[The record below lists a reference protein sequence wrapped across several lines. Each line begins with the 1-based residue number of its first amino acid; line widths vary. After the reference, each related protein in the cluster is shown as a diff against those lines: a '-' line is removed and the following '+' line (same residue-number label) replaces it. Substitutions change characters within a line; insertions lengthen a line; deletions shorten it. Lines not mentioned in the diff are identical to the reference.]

1 MIPVMSVSR
10 CNMDDIAVIE
20 ITELKDLV
28 TAPEQFN
35 GRRKIVLD
43 LKNNE
48 IIKTAILE
56 GSDLLIE
63 GRLPEAVGFFLAVVK
78 EVKAVDGHLVL
89 ADLSESDHMYVIVM
103 FGMANTITVKDTLED
118 ALAYLNDQD

>member
-1 MIPVMSVSR
+1 MTLRSSSSR
-10 CNMDDIAVIE
+10 I
-20 ITELKDLV
+20 LKDLV
-28 TAPEQFN
+28 TAPEHLI

-89 ADLSESDHMYVIVM
+89 VGLSESDHRYLIGM
-103 FGMANTITVKDTLED
+103 FGLGTLVTAKDTLDE
-118 ALAYLNDQD
+118 ALAHLNIGG